1 MMNPYAFIVGCP
13 RSGTTLL
20 QRLVNA
26 HATIAIM
33 PEAPWIPRKFR
44 KESGLTSEGMVTA
57 DLIPQLLEHPKF
69 SRLGFDQDQLLTLV
83 NNGRPVSYSSFVSR
97 VFDLFGKRK
106 GKELVGNKTPGF
118 VRKIESLHRL
128 WAEAR
133 FVHLI
138 RDGRDVYLSMI
149 NRPLHHVNRGPFNT
163 WAQDPVTTAALW
175 WELSVKRGRQAGSSL
190 RPGLYCEIR
199 YESLV
204 AHPAEEC
211 AALCA
216 FLGLPYQEGMLR
228 FHERRKRA
236 APPSDAKQAWLPSEG
251 ESEFRL
257 RPITPGL
264 RDWRSQMPQEDVE
277 RFEAAT
283 GGLLDELA
291 YPRAFPRSRPER
303 LEHASRIRHL
313 FALDPRGRG
322 MEREGP
328 KAN

>member
-1 MMNPYAFIVGCP
+1 MINPYVFIVGCP

-20 QRLVNA
+20 QRVVRA
-26 HATIAIM
+26 HAKIAIM
-33 PEAPWIPRKFR
+33 PEAPWIPREFR
-44 KESGLTSEGMVTA
+44 RESGLTSEGMVTA

-69 SRLGFDQDQLLTLV
+69 SRLGFDRDQLPTLV
-83 NNGRPVSYSSFVSR
+83 NNRRPVSYSSFVSCI
-97 VFDLFGKRK
+97 FDLFGKRK

-128 WAEAR
+128 WPEAR

-149 NRPLHHVNRGPFNT
+149 NRPLRHVNLGPFNT

-175 WELSVKRGRQAGSSL
+175 WELSVKRGRQAGSFL
-190 RPGLYCEIR
+190 GPGRYYEIR

-204 AHPAEEC
+204 ARPAEEC
-211 AALCA
+211 AVLCA
-216 FLGLPYQEGMLR
+216 FLGLTYEEGMLR

-236 APPSDAKQAWLPSEG
+236 APPSDAKQAWLSSEG

-264 RDWRSQMPQEDVE
+264 RDWRSQMTEEDVE
-277 RFEAAT
+277 KFEVAT
-283 GGLLDELA
+283 GELLNELA
-291 YPRAFPRSRPER
+291 YPRVFPRSRPER
-303 LEHASRIRHL
+303 LQHASRIRHL
-313 FALDPRGRG
+313 FALDRRGRAL
-322 MEREGP
+322 EREGGRE
-328 KAN
+328 N